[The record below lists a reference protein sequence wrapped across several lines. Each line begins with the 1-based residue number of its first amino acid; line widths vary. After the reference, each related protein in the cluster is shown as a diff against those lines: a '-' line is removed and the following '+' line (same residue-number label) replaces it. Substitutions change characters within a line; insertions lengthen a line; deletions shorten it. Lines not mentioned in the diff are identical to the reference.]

1 MMFQHILDQSILT
14 NKFKKIHLST
24 ENIKINKMFKKM
36 EKKRFYKN
44 KIDSSFIRPKYMAKD
59 SFKMIDVLRH
69 IVLQFESKGEY
80 YSKICLI
87 YATACLLKKKDILDF
102 LNKFEKIKKKK
113 ASLQTVVKY
122 PVPVEWAMRLGKNNR
137 LIKKDDKQNITSD
150 NFSKKYY
157 DSGGLHIFTNLAV
170 KSKTF
175 QSYGY
180 KISAEKCVDIDYPED
195 LELAKN
201 LL

>member
-1 MMFQHILDQSILT
+1 MMFQHILDQAILT
-14 NKFKKIHLST
+14 SKFKKIHLST
-24 ENIKINKMFKKM
+24 ENRKINAMFKKM
-36 EKKRFYKN
+36 EKKNFYKK

-59 SFKMIDVLRH
+59 NFKMFDVLKY
-69 IVLQFESKGEY
+69 IVLKFESRGEY

-87 YATACLLKKKDILDF
+87 YATACLLKKKDITNF
-102 LNKFEKIKKKK
+102 LKKFEQINQKK

-122 PVPVEWAMRLGKNNR
+122 PVPIEWAMRLDKNKK

-157 DSGGLHIFTNLAV
+157 DSGGLHIFTNSAI
-170 KSKTF
+170 KSKNY
-175 QSYGY
+175 QCYGY
-180 KISAEKCVDIDYPED
+180 EISAKKCVDIDYPED
-195 LELAKN
+195 LELAKS